1 LEAAR
6 RATVD
11 DIDALLDLAAELRE
25 ELVPM
30 RGGSLWSRTAAYPE
44 PLGATFRALLDRDDA
59 CLLVGTID
67 DVIVGFGAGNI
78 AVLRDGTRLG
88 EIVELFVT
96 PEARAVSVGEGILGE
111 LVDWYRAE
119 GCVGVDAFALPG
131 HRAAKN
137 FFETAGFTARA
148 LLMYHELKTEAPREP
163 NSAV

>member
-1 LEAAR
+1 MEAAR

-11 DIDALLDLAAELRE
+11 DLGTLLELAAELRA

-44 PLGATFRALLDRDDA
+44 PLDATFRALIEQDDA
-59 CLLVGTID
+59 CVLVGTID
-67 DVIVGFGAGNI
+67 DVVVGFGACSA

-88 EIVELFVT
+88 QIVELFVT
-96 PEARAVSVGEGILGE
+96 ADARSVSVGEGLLDQ
-111 LVDWYRAE
+111 LVDWCRDQ
-119 GCVGVDAFALPG
+119 GCVGIDAFALPG

-148 LLMYHELKTEAPREP
+148 LVMHHELEQ
-163 NSAV
+163 

>member
-1 LEAAR
+1 VEAAR

-11 DIDALLDLAAELRE
+11 DLGTLLELAAELRA

-44 PLGATFRALLDRDDA
+44 PLDATFRALIEQDDA
-59 CLLVGTID
+59 CVLVGTID
-67 DVIVGFGAGNI
+67 DVVVGFGACSV

-88 EIVELFVT
+88 QIVELFVT
-96 PEARAVSVGEGILGE
+96 ADARSVSVGEGLLDQ
-111 LVDWYRAE
+111 LVEWCRDQ
-119 GCVGVDAFALPG
+119 GCVGIDAFALPG

-148 LLMYHELKTEAPREP
+148 LVMHHELEQ
-163 NSAV
+163 